1 VAVCDTAPT
10 DPTPD
15 APSAVLKK
23 TGQVALD
30 QGPVPMDMSAWNA
43 KIAETGFDVALAQ
56 FEDLTAT
63 ASDQVGRLV
72 FASDHGNKQLPSDW
86 VPNVPRNRTGRDIVY
101 LVNPAKFATATGLT
115 ATETVPDV
123 QRAMQARDEIQ
134 CSNLPIVF
142 GGATPTDY
150 GVVQTLLGSRTWAG
164 SPWTSS
170 ISSLL
175 VGVTSFSA

>member
-15 APSAVLKK
+15 ARSAVLRK

-43 KIAETGFDVALAQ
+43 RIAETGFDVALAQ
-56 FEDLTAT
+56 FEDLTTT
-63 ASDQVGRLV
+63 ASDQVGAPRVRERSREQAAPVGLG
-72 FASDHGNKQLPSDW
+72 SQR
-86 VPNVPRNRTGRDIVY
+86 PRNRTGRDIVY
-101 LVNPAKFATATGLT
+101 LVNPAKFATATGLP
-115 ATETVPDV
+115 ATETVPAV

-134 CSNLPIVF
+134 CSNPPIVF